1 MPRGMPMATV
11 AVVIDLSNL
20 VLGARYN
27 DPSINDGGARRLRL
41 KLERVV
47 ELVTRARP
55 VDVKLSVAV
64 AGNSRAE
71 NAKNVI
77 HVCGLRCCIWGSNG

>member
-1 MPRGMPMATV
+1 MVTV

-27 DPSINDGGARRLRL
+27 DPSIKDDGARRLRL
-41 KLERVV
+41 KFKTVV

-55 VDVKLSVAV
+55 VDVKLSVAWL
-64 AGNSRAE
+64 ATIER
-71 NAKNVI
+71 KMQT
-77 HVCGLRCCIWGSNG
+77 